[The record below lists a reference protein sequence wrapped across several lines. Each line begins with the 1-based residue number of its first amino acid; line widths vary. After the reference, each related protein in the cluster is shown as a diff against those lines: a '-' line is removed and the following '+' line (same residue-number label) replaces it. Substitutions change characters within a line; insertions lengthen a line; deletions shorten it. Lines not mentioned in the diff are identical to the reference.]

1 MDNFRCTCLNE
12 RIDNRPQFMIGSRGQ
27 GKTTLLIKQAS
38 EADGVIVCQSRHM
51 ADYIFHMA
59 RELGYSIKYP
69 LTYDELFLYSK
80 GRRNTKYYFDEY
92 GIQLESTIRRAINNF
107 ERDHVKT
114 AIIDKES
121 ISRVNDILD
130 GLKVCDMDGKKL
142 RLKIEICEED

>member
-1 MDNFRCTCLNE
+1 MGNFNDRVDNS
-12 RIDNRPQFMIGSRGQ
+12 PQFMVGSRGQ
-27 GKTTLLIKQAS
+27 GKTVLLIKQAS
-38 EADGVIVCQSRHM
+38 ETDGVIVCPSRHM

-59 RELGYSIKYP
+59 RDLGYSIKQSI
-69 LTYDELFLYSK
+69 TYDELFLYSK
-80 GRRNTKYYFDEY
+80 GRRNTQYYFDEY
-92 GIQLESTIRRAINNF
+92 GIRLESTIRRAINNF

-114 AIIDKES
+114 AIIDMES